1 MVGAKRFV
9 TARTN
14 IPQDFLDY
22 RIEEPIGQG
31 GMGVVYLAHD
41 VRLGRRVALKVMA
54 PSLARDGRYRA
65 SFARES
71 ELAMSLEHPNVV
83 PIHDAGEAEGRLYLA
98 MRRVEGSDLRALLRR
113 EGALDPA
120 RALAI
125 VSQIAQALDAAH
137 AKGLVH
143 RDVKPSN
150 VLLDDNEH
158 VYLADFGL
166 TRRLSEGAALQ
177 AEAATLGTPA
187 YLAPEQIE
195 GGEIDGRAD
204 VYSLGCLLYEC
215 LTSEPPF
222 PGDSRLAVAWA
233 HLEQAPPA
241 ASERRPELPGA
252 VDGVIRRAM
261 AKDPAD
267 RYPTCA
273 ELAAAAENALIP
285 RARHRRRWALA
296 AAGVAAAVVAGL
308 LFAVLGRGGAAAEEA
323 LAPRANTIVRIDPR
337 NNEISDVIHVGSRP
351 NDVAVADGT
360 VWAFNLGDNS
370 VVEVDPRTDK
380 VRHTTRLPIV
390 STDVGFGNG
399 PLLAADARGAWMVGY
414 DLKRGRSS
422 LVRIPRGGRGMRAYS
437 YGLQLF
443 AVAAGADSI
452 WLLGRGVTNGFVLR
466 VDPVSGR
473 VVARRPLPSWMFGSE
488 GEGLAVGGGFV
499 WVTNAT
505 AARVYRLD
513 FRTGEAR
520 SARFGGF
527 LSRPTF
533 GFGRLWLCKWDGE
546 RGLMVRVDPRT
557 LRNELERDALP
568 AETGHFAVGFG
579 SLWRHDVPS
588 GTVMRFSPHSGDPD
602 GLIPLLKRRPGGP
615 SLDVSSLST
624 GAGAVWLS
632 LSTES

>member
-1 MVGAKRFV
+1 MATGTSVQ
-9 TARTN
+9 
-14 IPQDFLDY
+14 QDFLDY
-22 RIEEPIGQG
+22 RIVEPIGQG

-41 VRLGRRVALKVMA
+41 VRLGRKVALKLMA
-54 PSLARDGRYRA
+54 PSLARDDGYRA
-65 SFARES
+65 RFARES

-83 PIHDAGEAEGRLYLA
+83 PVHDAGEAEGRLYLA
-98 MRRVEGSDLRALLRR
+98 MRRVEGTDLRALLRR

-120 RALAI
+120 RALGI

-166 TRRLSEGAALQ
+166 TRRLSEGASLQ

-195 GGEIDGRAD
+195 GGDVDGRAD
-204 VYSLGCLLYEC
+204 VYALGCLLYEC
-215 LTSEPPF
+215 LTGEPPF
-222 PGDSRLAVAWA
+222 PGDSRLAIAWA
-233 HLEQAPPA
+233 HLEQEPPA
-241 ASERRPELPGA
+241 ASERRSELPGA
-252 VDGVIRRAM
+252 VDAVIRTAM

-267 RYPTCA
+267 RYATCA
-273 ELAAAAENALIP
+273 QLAAAAESALTP
-285 RARHRRRWALA
+285 HPRHRRRWVLA
-296 AAGVAAAVVAGL
+296 AAGIGAAAIAVLLVAL
-308 LFAVLGRGGAAAEEA
+308 LGRGGAAAEP
-323 LAPRANTIVRIDPR
+323 LVPRADSIVRIDPR
-337 NNEISDVIHVGSRP
+337 SNEISDMIHVGSRP

-360 VWAFNLGDNS
+360 VWAFNLGDNT
-370 VVEVDPRTDK
+370 VVEVDPRADK
-380 VRHTTRLPIV
+380 VRHSTRLPVV

-399 PLLAADARGAWMVGY
+399 PLLAADAGGAWLVGF
-414 DLKRGRSS
+414 DLNGGRSS
-422 LVRIPRGGRGMRAYS
+422 LVRIPRGGRGIRTYS
-437 YGLQLF
+437 YGLQLN
-443 AVAAGADSI
+443 AVAAAGDSI
-452 WLLGRGVTNGFVLR
+452 WLVGRGVTNGFVLR
-466 VDPVSGR
+466 VDPVTGR
-473 VVARRPLPSWMFGSE
+473 VLGRRPLPSWMFGSE

-513 FRTGEAR
+513 FRTGKAR

-546 RGLMVRVDPRT
+546 HGLMVRVDPRT
-557 LRNELERDALP
+557 LRNELERQALP
-568 AETGHFAVGFG
+568 AERGHFAVGFG

-588 GTVMRFSPHSGDPD
+588 GTVMRFSPQTGDPG
-602 GLIPLLKRRPGGP
+602 GLIPLLERRPGERP
-615 SLDVSSLST
+615 LDVTSVAA
-624 GAGAVWLS
+624 GAGGVWLS
-632 LSTES
+632 IADQ

>member
-1 MVGAKRFV
+1 MVGARQFV
-9 TARTN
+9 TTGTN

-31 GMGVVYLAHD
+31 GMGVVYLAQD

-98 MRRVEGSDLRALLRR
+98 MRRVEGTDLRALLRR

-166 TRRLSEGAALQ
+166 TRRLSEEASLQ

-195 GGEIDGRAD
+195 GGDVDGRAD

-215 LTSEPPF
+215 LTGEPPF
-222 PGDSRLAVAWA
+222 AGDSRLEVAWA
-233 HLEQAPPA
+233 HLEQEPPA

-252 VDGVIRRAM
+252 VDAVIRTAM

-267 RYPTCA
+267 RYATCA
-273 ELAAAAENALIP
+273 ELAAAAENALLP
-285 RARHRRRWALA
+285 HARPRRRWALA
-296 AAGVAAAVVAGL
+296 AAGVGAAAVAGL
-308 LFAVLGRGGAAAEEA
+308 LFAVLGRGGAAAEP
-323 LAPRANTIVRIDPR
+323 LVPRANTIVRIDPR
-337 NNEISDVIHVGSRP
+337 SNEISDVIDVGSRP
-351 NDVAVADGT
+351 NDTAVRGGT
-360 VWAFNLGDNS
+360 VWAFNVGDDTI
-370 VVEVDPRTDK
+370 VEVDPRTDE
-380 VRHTTRLPIV
+380 VRHTTRLPV
-390 STDVGFGNG
+390 VATDIGFGNG
-399 PLLAADARGAWMVGY
+399 PLLAADARGAWMIGY
-414 DLKRGRSS
+414 DLDDAQSR
-422 LVRIPRGGRGMRAYS
+422 LVRVLRGGRGIRTYS
-437 YGLQLF
+437 YGLPLN
-443 AVAAGADSI
+443 AVAAAGGAL
-452 WLLGRGVTNGFVLR
+452 WLVGGQGMTGFVLR
-466 VDPVSGR
+466 VDPATGR
-473 VVARRPLPSWMFGSE
+473 VLGRRPLPSWMLGSE
-488 GEGLAVGGGFV
+488 GQGLAVGGGFV
-499 WVTNAT
+499 WVTNASSGN
-505 AARVYRLD
+505 VYRLD
-513 FRTGEAR
+513 FRTGKAR
-520 SARFGGF
+520 TARFGSF
-527 LSRPTF
+527 VSRPAF
-533 GFGRLWLCKWDGE
+533 GFGRLWLCSWDGE
-546 RGLMVRVDPRT
+546 HGLMVRVDPRT

-568 AETGHFAVGFG
+568 AEEGHFAVGFG
-579 SLWRHDVPS
+579 SLWRHDIPS
-588 GTVMRFSPHSGDPD
+588 GTVMRFSPHTGDPG
-602 GLIPLLKRRPGGP
+602 GLIPLLKKGPGAAF
-615 SLDVSSLST
+615 LSVT
-624 GAGAVWLS
+624 SISAGAGGVWVS
-632 LSTES
+632 ITDH